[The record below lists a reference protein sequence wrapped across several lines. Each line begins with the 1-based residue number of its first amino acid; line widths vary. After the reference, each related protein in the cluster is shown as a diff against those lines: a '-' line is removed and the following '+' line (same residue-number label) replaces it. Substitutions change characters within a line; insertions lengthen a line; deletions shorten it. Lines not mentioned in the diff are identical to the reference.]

1 MTCYHMLDKKRCQF
15 FFSGQMDRMK
25 HILQSDW
32 FLEAEF
38 SHPAIRYFFAPR
50 AIFRRRP
57 IHLQFFFSVMMK
69 LANEKTHKL
78 GYYQVENKTNDE
90 LLLRKLLKQFNIT
103 WIKGTRVST
112 QTLWHF
118 YWQLQVSC
126 MICHTTHLFE
136 LIMSIVVSSKTH
148 TSNVCNSFDTYM

>member
-1 MTCYHMLDKKRCQF
+1 MLSHVGQKKVSIFFLVDKWTEWNISCNLIGSKQNFPIQLLDIFLLQEQYLGESQF
-15 FFSGQMDRMK
+15 
-25 HILQSDW
+25 ICN
-32 FLEAEF
+32 
-38 SHPAIRYFFAPR
+38 
-50 AIFRRRP
+50 
-57 IHLQFFFSVMMK
+57 FFFSVMMK

-126 MICHTTHLFE
+126 MICHTNHLFE
-136 LIMSIVVSSKTH
+136 PITSIVASSKTH